1 MNALISSV
9 MMNRHLETMTIRP
22 HLFQFVINEL
32 KWLVLLTG
40 GILYGGI
47 EDAPFNT
54 LACGATLV
62 LALYLIYNFIY
73 LWRCVFYITDE
84 QIIYKRGV
92 FTRRSD
98 FIELYRIV
106 DFKENCSFLQQ
117 LSGLKTVVIYSGD
130 RTTPELPIWGV
141 NHRVGLVTF
150 IRERVEYN
158 KQKKGIYEITN
169 R

>member
-1 MNALISSV
+1 
-9 MMNRHLETMTIRP
+9 MNRHLETMTIRP
-22 HLFQFVINEL
+22 HLLQFVINEL
-32 KWLVLLTG
+32 EWLVLLAG
-40 GILYGGI
+40 GILYGGV
-47 EDAPFNT
+47 EGAPFNT
-54 LACGATLV
+54 LVRGATLL
-62 LALYLIYNFIY
+62 LALYLLYGFIY
-73 LWRCVFYITDE
+73 LWRSVFYITDE
-84 QIIYKRGV
+84 QIIYERGV

-106 DFKENCSFLQQ
+106 DFKENRSFLQQ

-130 RTTPELPIWGV
+130 RTTPQLPIYGV

-158 KQKKGIYEITN
+158 KQRKGVYEITN